1 MDATSSSFPAADE
14 LRIGFIG
21 AGRLG
26 KALAWSLSRAGLHV
40 SAVASGSQVNAR
52 ALAEP
57 IPGCVTADAQSVV
70 DRCDLVFVTTP
81 DGAITTTTAGLRWRP
96 GMAVVHCSGVTEVS
110 ALASAHRDGALV
122 GGFHPMQ
129 TFGDPV
135 VAMASLPGSTITVE
149 ASEPL
154 MSALEALTQR
164 LGCRVNRLPPGMR
177 GCYHAAAGYTSQ
189 FINALFGEATKI
201 WRSWGAT
208 DEDALKALMPLA
220 QGTLASIASAGIA
233 GGMPGPV
240 SRGDV
245 SSVEKHV
252 AALSQLGAGTL
263 RFYCQMCA
271 STVPLALAHGA
282 IDAEVATRILTALGA
297 AQESAFAHGDASF
310 IASRAVV
317 LPPTSATL
325 HEPAERA
332 IQGKPT

>member
-1 MDATSSSFPAADE
+1 MDATSCSLPAVDQ

-26 KALAWSLSRAGLHV
+26 KALAWSLSGAGLPV
-40 SAVASGSQVNAR
+40 RAVASGTLANAQ
-52 ALAEP
+52 ALAGP

-70 DRCDLVFVTTP
+70 DRCDLVFITTP
-81 DGAITTTTAGLRWRP
+81 DGAIGSTTALLRWRP

-110 ALASAHRDGALV
+110 ALDGASRDGALV
-122 GGFHPMQ
+122 GGFHPLQ
-129 TFGDPV
+129 TFGDPL
-135 VAMASLPGSTITVE
+135 VAMAALPGSTITVE

-154 MSALEALTQR
+154 MAVLEALTQR

-177 GCYHAAAGYTSQ
+177 GRYHAAAGYTSQ
-189 FINALFGEATKI
+189 FINALFAEATTI

-208 DEDALKALMPLA
+208 DEDALSALMPLA

-252 AALSQLGAGTL
+252 AALSELGDGTL
-263 RFYCQMCA
+263 NFYRQLCA
-271 STVPLALAHGA
+271 STVPLALARGA
-282 IDAEVATRILTALGA
+282 IDAAQALRILNALGPVQA
-297 AQESAFAHGDASF
+297 SAVTNVDGLV
-310 IASRAVV
+310 IASCAAV
-317 LPPTSATL
+317 LPTNSVPSQAPTMPVLQSKL
-325 HEPAERA
+325 P
-332 IQGKPT
+332 

>member
-1 MDATSSSFPAADE
+1 MDTTYSCFPSADK

-26 KALAWSLSRAGLHV
+26 KALAWSLARAGLHV
-40 SAVASGSQVNAR
+40 SAVASVTLANAR

-57 IPGCVTADAQSVV
+57 IPGCVTADAQAVV
-70 DRCDLVFVTTP
+70 DSCDLVFVTTP
-81 DGAITTTTAGLRWRP
+81 DGAIAATSAALRWRP
-96 GMAVVHCSGVTEVS
+96 GMAAVHCSGVTEVS
-110 ALASAHRDGALV
+110 ALASASRDGALV

-129 TFGDPV
+129 TFADPA
-135 VAMASLPGSTITVE
+135 VAMAALPGSTITLE
-149 ASEPL
+149 AAEPL
-154 MSALEALTQR
+154 MAALEALTQR

-177 GCYHAAAGYTSQ
+177 GRYHAAAGYTSQ
-189 FINALFGEATKI
+189 FINALFGEATTI

-208 DEDALKALMPLA
+208 DEDALKALLPMA

-252 AALSQLGAGTL
+252 AALSQLGEGTIS
-263 RFYCQMCA
+263 FYRQLCA

-282 IDAEVATRILTALGA
+282 IDLGLAQRILIVLKA
-297 AQESAFAHGDASF
+297 AEKEMDADGGF
-310 IASRAVV
+310 
-317 LPPTSATL
+317 L
-325 HEPAERA
+325 
-332 IQGKPT
+332 